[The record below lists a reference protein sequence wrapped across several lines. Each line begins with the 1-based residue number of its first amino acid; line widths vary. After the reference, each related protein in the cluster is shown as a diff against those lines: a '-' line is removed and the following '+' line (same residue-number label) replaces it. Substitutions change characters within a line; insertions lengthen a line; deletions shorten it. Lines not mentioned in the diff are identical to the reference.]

1 MHLFLKIFG
10 LKMLFCSYFLW
21 SMLAFWR
28 QIDDKEY
35 FNTTLEEY
43 LIMDNIYRIFN
54 VLAQF
59 LFPSS
64 QSEPEYHQKMNV
76 RVPY

>member
-1 MHLFLKIFG
+1 
-10 LKMLFCSYFLW
+10 
-21 SMLAFWR
+21 
-28 QIDDKEY
+28 
-35 FNTTLEEY
+35 
-43 LIMDNIYRIFN
+43 MDNIYRIFN

>member
-1 MHLFLKIFG
+1 
-10 LKMLFCSYFLW
+10 
-21 SMLAFWR
+21 
-28 QIDDKEY
+28 
-35 FNTTLEEY
+35 
-43 LIMDNIYRIFN
+43 MDSIYRICN

-76 RVPY
+76 RVPLLVDERLKS